1 MTSSPHA
8 APRPPRV
15 VELFGPSSGGKSSLG
30 ARLLSGERG
39 ARFVRH
45 TDRVLASV
53 GLGWLPGQALRTLA
67 IDAIAALEV
76 IATWRRHR
84 ACYARAAA
92 LVLRGEGPRGWR
104 LRLMLLRNAWKG
116 AALRIL
122 AGRLARPGEVLLM
135 DEGPL
140 QTANY
145 LFVHA
150 DQPPAREALDA
161 YLATLPL
168 PDAALYVRTS
178 EEELV
183 ERTLARGHPRVPAGS
198 REATRRF
205 VSHALEVFDRIA
217 AEPRVRER
225 LLTAEALLGDG
236 CERAREA
243 CA

>member
-1 MTSSPHA
+1 MTPLPHA
-8 APRPPRV
+8 APRPLRV

-30 ARLLSGERG
+30 ERLLREGRG
-39 ARFVRH
+39 RFVLH

-53 GLGWLPGQALRTLA
+53 GLGWLPGRGLRTLA
-67 IDAIAALEV
+67 LDALAALEV
-76 IATWRRHR
+76 VASWRRQR
-84 ACYARAAA
+84 AFYRAAA
-92 LVLRGEGPRGWR
+92 AQALRGAGPRGWL

-116 AALRIL
+116 GALRGL
-122 AGRLARPGEVLLM
+122 AGRLARAGEVVLM

-150 DQPPAREALDA
+150 DAPPDREALDA

-168 PDAALYVRTS
+168 PDAALYVQAG

-183 ERTLARGHPRVPAGS
+183 ARTLARTHARVPKGS

-205 VSHALEVFDRIA
+205 VAHALEVFERVA

-225 LLTAEALLGDG
+225 LITREELAGEGRAEP
-236 CERAREA
+236 REA